1 MNKIVVKGNK
11 LFLENGQMIYLTKD
25 MINKYSLRQKEYL
38 EKKELALLILDRIR
52 LSAYN
57 MLARRD
63 YFIKEFRQKLIEKHN
78 FPKIVDLVVNEFIN
92 RNHLNDYEKAH
103 SYVREHSSYGPKK
116 LAQIFFQMEIEK
128 DIIDEVLKID
138 EDEQIEKIK
147 NLLLKLG
154 QKENEKKI
162 VSLMRRGFLYRDIKK
177 AIDILEEEK

>member
-25 MINKYSLRQKEYL
+25 MIAKYSLRQKEYL
-38 EKKELALLILDRIR
+38 EKKELALLVLDRVR

-78 FPKIVDLVVNEFIN
+78 FPKIVEFVIKEFIN
-92 RNHLNDYEKAH
+92 KNHLNDEEKAY
-103 SYVREHSSYGPKK
+103 SYAKEHSGYGPLK
-116 LAQIFFQMEIEK
+116 LSQIFFQMGIEK
-128 DIIDEVLKID
+128 EIIDEVLKID
-138 EDEQIEKIK
+138 EDEKIEKIK

-154 QKENEKKI
+154 QKENDKKI
-162 VSLMRRGFLYRDIKK
+162 ASLMRKGFLYSDIRK
-177 AIDILEEEK
+177 AIDILEEEE